1 MAGESGEELRKRNG
15 RKREVEKQFKFR
27 SFIKRNFSLSLP
39 SSYMP
44 LFYRVCPSRKMN
56 TRKGKTRG
64 GGIKR
69 LAGWLLLRLSL
80 GGCTDSTG
88 SVDIAGRRE
97 GVRAFSENGANFRRN
112 KAFSPLRMK
121 QNETRSISAIII
133 SSRALSNR
141 MNNNNNNN
149 NNKNARLHIA
159 KREFFLEEKRRDGLY
174 LCGWIHD
181 ALVRDD
187 DSKATFLEK

>member
-97 GVRAFSENGANFRRN
+97 VYALSVKMARIFEGTKNFRP
-112 KAFSPLRMK
+112 F
-121 QNETRSISAIII
+121 E
-133 SSRALSNR
+133 
-141 MNNNNNNN
+141 
-149 NNKNARLHIA
+149 
-159 KREFFLEEKRRDGLY
+159 
-174 LCGWIHD
+174 
-181 ALVRDD
+181 
-187 DSKATFLEK
+187 